1 MSFTK
6 AKEGGW
12 MAGLRYMLFTRA
24 KMREDYLFM
33 TESFSVPGEAFSMI
47 PITS

>member
-12 MAGLRYMLFTRA
+12 MAGLRYLLFTRLM
-24 KMREDYLFM
+24 MRKYYLFM
-33 TESFSVPGEAFSMI
+33 IKSFNIPGEALSMI
-47 PITS
+47 PITF